1 MGNPS
6 KKFNDHQ
13 KLRQKFDGSDQI
25 IDGLNVRGD
34 GRAGHNQRVANT
46 PEWATDNAQVR
57 AVLLRAFPKIGTNL
71 THRKRA
77 AMWAFIIKH
86 YFQLGEEA
94 SKIAVE
100 LRYLE
105 AKKSG
110 ETWDAANAESGRKVA
125 DQEIEKLIKR
135 VTDTIGRISR
145 VAKGLRT
152 NGKPRIGKLGR
163 PRKVERV

>member
-6 KKFNDHQ
+6 KKLKDYR
-13 KLRQKFDGSDQI
+13 KLKRSFDGSNQI
-25 IDGLNVRGD
+25 IQGVGVF
-34 GRAGHNQRVANT
+34 GSGQAGHNERVANI

-77 AMWAFIIKH
+77 ARWAFIIKH

-94 SKIAVE
+94 SKVAVE

-125 DQEIEKLIKR
+125 EQEIEKLIKR
-135 VTDTIGRISR
+135 VTDTVGRISR

>member
-1 MGNPS
+1 MGNPK
-6 KKFNDHQ
+6 KKFNDFAN
-13 KLRQKFDGSDQI
+13 LRQHFDRNDPIFGALKTAGNGQ
-25 IDGLNVRGD
+25 
-34 GRAGHNQRVANT
+34 AGHNQRVANT

-77 AMWAFIIKH
+77 ARWAFIIKH
-86 YFQLGEEA
+86 YFQLGKEA
-94 SKIAVE
+94 SKVALE
-100 LRYLE
+100 LRYEE

-110 ETWDAANAESGRKVA
+110 EDWDAANAEQSRKAVE
-125 DQEIEKLIKR
+125 QEIENLIKR

>member
-1 MGNPS
+1 MGNPK
-6 KKFNDHQ
+6 KKFNDFDS
-13 KLRQKFDGSDQI
+13 LRQQFDGDDPI
-25 IDGLNVRGD
+25 IWGLKTGGNGQT
-34 GRAGHNQRVANT
+34 GHNQRVANT

-57 AVLLRAFPKIGTNL
+57 AVLLRAFPKMETNP
-71 THRKRA
+71 TQRA
-77 AMWAFIIKH
+77 RAGRWAFIIKY

-100 LRYLE
+100 LRYNE

-110 ETWDAANAESGRKVA
+110 ETWDAANADSGRKAA

-135 VTDTIGRISR
+135 VTDTVGRISR
-145 VAKGLRT
+145 VANGLRT
-152 NGKPRIGKLGR
+152 NGKPRTGKLGR